1 MKKTIVILTLAII
14 GFSACKKKDNGTPAT
29 NYTKVDTLQNGQW
42 KLVSITNPLIGDLT
56 TSMKSCQKDNLY
68 TFNADKTIT
77 VDEGGE
83 KCNTADMQTR
93 VDGNW
98 NLTSDYKQI
107 SISSSVFATLGIT
120 TLTGD
125 VVQINSTTMEVKKD
139 TTVSGFPTTINIKF
153 TNVK

>member
-1 MKKTIVILTLAII
+1 MKKTIVILSLAIV
-14 GFSACKKKDNGTPAT
+14 GFSACKKKDSGSTT
-29 NYTKVDTLQNGQW
+29 TYTKTDTLQNGQW
-42 KLVSITNPLIGDLT
+42 KLASVTNPLIGDLT

-83 KCNTADMQTR
+83 KCNSADMQTR
-93 VDGNW
+93 VDGSW

-107 SISSSVFATLGIT
+107 SISSSIFASLGIT